1 MFYNKVIAKWYK
13 IKKTIMKVINN
24 LNSVISN
31 FLCEGHCSFK
41 VLIFF
46 FCHLCHKKKKSKQ
59 NDTQLLLKSR
69 PGSFQEQIN
78 SLEMG
83 FLWNRETR

>member
-1 MFYNKVIAKWYK
+1 
-13 IKKTIMKVINN
+13 MKVINN

-46 FCHLCHKKKKSKQ
+46 FVIFATRRRKVSKMTLSFYSKVDLGASKNKSI
-59 NDTQLLLKSR
+59 
-69 PGSFQEQIN
+69 P
-78 SLEMG
+78 
-83 FLWNRETR
+83 